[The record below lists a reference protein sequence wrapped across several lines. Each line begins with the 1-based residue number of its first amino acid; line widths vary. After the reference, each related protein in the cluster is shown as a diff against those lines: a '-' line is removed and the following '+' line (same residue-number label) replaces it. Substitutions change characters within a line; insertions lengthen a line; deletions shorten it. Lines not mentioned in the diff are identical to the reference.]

1 MSRGAVGEHTPDRD
15 HAEALARTAHQVDGP
30 RGKTNVHNGP
40 MKIEGPQSVEP
51 VDGDGEERTRS
62 ACVRRIG
69 FVHDRLDAG
78 ALQRHGGDGASNAAA
93 DDECL
98 RHGASPVDRSF
109 LSAGAN
115 GTLMAVALRTSDL
128 PRQRLLGATGGV
140 RLRLMTD
147 PAGSQ
152 DSPPCNGVRV
162 CIHAGPPIYALSR
175 YGSAQHQG
183 TVIFGDI
190 DIIPAHLPAA
200 WEFRG
205 TDINLV
211 ITIEEDL
218 LRRVM
223 QGSHADPRH
232 LEIRSR
238 FQVRDARLEHIGWA
252 LKAEMESGYPSGPL
266 YVDSLA
272 EGLAACIVHNHS
284 SIAREPARERDAR
297 TARRLRDA
305 TSFIE
310 DNLGRHLSLGDIAGV
325 TGLSVSHFTVQFR
338 RTTGV
343 SVHQYVIH
351 RRVDRA
357 AALLRAGKLSINQV
371 AVEVGFCH
379 QSHLAMHMRR
389 VLGVAPREIRGSA
402 S

>member
-1 MSRGAVGEHTPDRD
+1 
-15 HAEALARTAHQVDGP
+15 
-30 RGKTNVHNGP
+30 
-40 MKIEGPQSVEP
+40 
-51 VDGDGEERTRS
+51 
-62 ACVRRIG
+62 
-69 FVHDRLDAG
+69 
-78 ALQRHGGDGASNAAA
+78 
-93 DDECL
+93 
-98 RHGASPVDRSF
+98 
-109 LSAGAN
+109 
-115 GTLMAVALRTSDL
+115 
-128 PRQRLLGATGGV
+128 
-140 RLRLMTD
+140 MTD
-147 PAGSQ
+147 PAGLVE
-152 DSPPCNGVRV
+152 SPPSDRVRV
-162 CIHAGPPIYALSR
+162 CIHAGPPVYALCR
-175 YGSAQHQG
+175 HGTAQHRG
-183 TVIFGDI
+183 TVIFGDV
-190 DIIPAHLPAA
+190 DIIPPHLAAA
-200 WEFRG
+200 WELQG
-205 TDINLV
+205 TDVDLV
-211 ITIEEDL
+211 ITIEEER
-218 LRRVM
+218 LRRVV

-238 FQVRDARLEHIGWA
+238 FQTRDARIEHIGWA

-266 YVDSLA
+266 YLESLA
-272 EGLAACIVHNHS
+272 EGLAACLVHNHS
-284 SIAREPARERDAR
+284 SIAREPARERGAI

-310 DNLGRHLSLGDIAGV
+310 DNLSRHLSLSEIAGV